1 MDRGPAKSRSQKKKL
16 VKIRHPPNVE
26 FSSMHKEKNAIE
38 VHNLCHRFNGR
49 AIYEDLNLVV
59 PEGSICGLLGKNGQG
74 KTTLVNILM
83 GFLKPTSGR
92 CLVLGED
99 SHSLPPFARNRIGL
113 LHEGH
118 LAYEFMTIEQTERFY
133 RGCYPKWKPAL
144 FYHLVD
150 KMGLCHTHKVANM
163 SCGQRSQ
170 VVLGVIMA
178 QNPDLLI
185 LDDYSMG
192 LDAGYRRL
200 FLDVLHDFSAL
211 GGKTIFVTSH
221 IVQDLEQLID
231 TIIFIDQGKTMQT
244 GLETFMRS
252 FHKYIFHND
261 KRLQLAKD
269 DILTGWEQRGDQVTL
284 YSFAHPEEVKH
295 HLNSVGIEAH
305 DLHLVPMSLEDGF
318 IGLTGKY

>member
-1 MDRGPAKSRSQKKKL
+1 MSTQD
-16 VKIRHPPNVE
+16 H
-26 FSSMHKEKNAIE
+26 AIE
-38 VHNLCHRFNGR
+38 VHNLCHRYNGR
-49 AIYEDLNLVV
+49 AIYEDLNLTV

-99 SHSLPPFARNRIGL
+99 SHDLSPFTRNRIGL

-118 LAYEFMTIEQTERFY
+118 LAYDFMTIEQTERFY
-133 RGCYPKWKPAL
+133 RGCYVNWKPAL
-144 FYHLVD
+144 FYNLVD
-150 KMGLCHTHKVANM
+150 KMGLSHSHKVANM

-200 FLDVLHDFSAL
+200 FLDVLHDFSSL

-221 IVQDLEQLID
+221 IVQDLEQLVD
-231 TIIFIDQGKTMQT
+231 TMIFIDQGKIMQT
-244 GLETFMRS
+244 ALDDFMHS

-261 KRLQLAKD
+261 NRLQLTKD
-269 DILTGWEQRGDQVTL
+269 EILTGWEQRGDQVTL
-284 YSFAHPEEVKH
+284 YSFSSPEEVRH
-295 HLNSVGIEAH
+295 HLNSLGIQAQGLQH
-305 DLHLVPMSLEDGF
+305 VPMSLEDGF
-318 IGLTGKY
+318 IGLMGKY